1 MRDINIK
8 AIEYFESVA
17 RLGTVT
23 RSAQEL
29 GVTPS
34 AVSQQIRL
42 LEGQFGVRLFR
53 REKRRLILTQD
64 GEILFQTA
72 TQAFGALRNARS
84 AITRQRDLRNLTLRV
99 SPSFGVRWLGP
110 RIGAFLADN
119 PEWNIRVDAT
129 QDFTAFETEAVD
141 FDLRYGDGSWA
152 GLSVT
157 RVINDLI
164 MPMCS
169 PDYRDRLRA
178 ISPDPVEQ
186 LRHANLID
194 SVKTTY
200 RWDLWLALNRIELP
214 DLVYPMAFDRS
225 SMSLELAR
233 QGMGVALDSVNLCL
247 PDIQAGRLIPLSTSF
262 DVVDFAAYWM
272 VCPQRHM
279 HRRIVA
285 RFADWI
291 IAAAA
296 SHEAEARA
304 TLAGLGCRF
313 RQEAPSGAAP
323 EAP

>member
-1 MRDINIK
+1 MRDINMK

-17 RLGTVT
+17 RLGSVT
-23 RSAQEL
+23 GAAQEL

-34 AVSQQIRL
+34 AVSQQVRL

-53 REKRRLILTQD
+53 REKRRLILTQE

-72 TQAFGALRNARS
+72 AQAFGALRNARS

-110 RIGAFLADN
+110 RIGRFLADN
-119 PEWNIRVDAT
+119 PEWNIRVDAS

-141 FDLRYGDGSWA
+141 FDLRYGHGNWA

-169 PDYRDRLRA
+169 PDYLDRLRA
-178 ISPDPVEQ
+178 ISDDPVEQ

-194 SVKTTY
+194 SVKTIY

-233 QGMGVALDSVNLCL
+233 QGMGVALDSVSLCL
-247 PDIQAGRLIPLSTSF
+247 PDIQAGRLIPMSTRF

-279 HRRIVA
+279 HRRIVG

-296 SHEAEARA
+296 AHEAEARA
-304 TLAGLGCRF
+304 TLAGLGCRL
-313 RQEAPSGAAP
+313 RIEAPPGAEP
-323 EAP
+323 